1 MIFTLKS
8 FRDLGRCSYGTLKET
23 FDTEKDVIYD
33 FNTKVEITCV
43 EDLFPY
49 LWQAPGI
56 SGHTPKGSYAHFN
69 GANTHWHE
77 DFDGSIRRCDIDVK
91 KLEKKIDKTRN
102 ESQIAKYKAEIDD
115 LLKHKARL
123 IEIVNDSDAEMEELK
138 QQLVEENN
146 AKVTG

>member
-56 SGHTPKGSYAHFN
+56 SGHTPKGSYAYFN

-77 DFDGSIRRCDIDVK
+77 DFDGSIRRCDVDVK

-102 ESQIAKYKAEIDD
+102 ENQIAKYKAEIDG

-138 QQLVEENN
+138 QQLVEENCG
-146 AKVTG
+146 KPS

>member
-56 SGHTPKGSYAHFN
+56 SGHTPKDSYAHFN

-77 DFDGSIRRCDIDVK
+77 DFDGSIRRCDVDVK

-102 ESQIAKYKAEIDD
+102 ENQIAKYKAEIDD

-138 QQLVEENN
+138 QQLVEENCG
-146 AKVTG
+146 KPS

>member
-56 SGHTPKGSYAHFN
+56 SGHTPKGSYAYFN

-77 DFDGSIRRCDIDVK
+77 DFDGSIRRCDVDVK

-102 ESQIAKYKAEIDD
+102 ENQIAKYKAEIDD

-138 QQLVEENN
+138 QQLVEENCG
-146 AKVTG
+146 KPS

>member
-23 FDTEKDVIYD
+23 FDTEKDIIYD

-56 SGHTPKGSYAHFN
+56 SGHTPKGSYAYFN

-77 DFDGSIRRCDIDVK
+77 DFDGSIRRCDVDVK

-102 ESQIAKYKAEIDD
+102 ENQIAKYKAEIDD

-123 IEIVNDSDAEMEELK
+123 IEIVNDSDAEMEEMFRM
-138 QQLVEENN
+138 
-146 AKVTG
+146 

>member
-56 SGHTPKGSYAHFN
+56 SGHTPKGSYAYFN

-77 DFDGSIRRCDIDVK
+77 DFDGSIRRCDVDVK

-102 ESQIAKYKAEIDD
+102 ENQIAKYKAEIDD

-138 QQLVEENN
+138 QQLVEENRG
-146 AKVTG
+146 KPS

>member
-1 MIFTLKS
+1 MYY
-8 FRDLGRCSYGTLKET
+8 RDLGRCSYGTLKET

-33 FNTKVEITCV
+33 FNTKVEITCI

-56 SGHTPKGSYAHFN
+56 SGHTPKGTYAYFQ

-77 DFDGSIRRCDIDVK
+77 DYDGSIRRCDVEVGRLK
-91 KLEKKIDKTRN
+91 KKIDKTRN
-102 ESQIAKYKAEIDD
+102 QEQIAKYNAEIDEI
-115 LLKHKARL
+115 LKHKARL

-138 QQLVEENN
+138 QQLVEENRG
-146 AKVTG
+146 KPS